1 MLLNTWFSSGTCRVL
16 WYAFTRMG
24 FGVHEGPSSGQSKR
38 QPSDNCSGTHHRLLM
53 DDPDR
58 LVNLFLAFTNIGLC
72 RLPKNI
78 LSNWVLINA

>member
-1 MLLNTWFSSGTCRVL
+1 MWLSSGTCGVF

-24 FGVHEGPSSGQSKR
+24 FGVHEGPPPGQSKR
-38 QPSDNCSGTHHRLLM
+38 QPSDNCAGTHPRLLIH
-53 DDPDR
+53 DPDR
-58 LVNLFLAFTNIGLC
+58 LVDIFLTFSNIGLC